1 MQTTGLISV
10 AGIIG
15 VGKTTLAHNLAQTLS
30 AQLILEEYDKN
41 PFLDSEFAGDHD
53 VALPSE
59 LFFLLSRARQL
70 HKSHFTNTPAQHP
83 AVSPAVTPAVTDYI
97 FQKNRIFARMY
108 LNDHQFAIYDEV
120 EKSVA
125 SQIAQP
131 GVVIFLHDTVDN
143 CLARIAARGRSF
155 EKNITADWL
164 KNLSDQYHELFRNF
178 NSCPVI
184 TLDVSQHDPRKETVI
199 HQIANRLRNEKIEL

>member
-1 MQTTGLISV
+1 MQTTSLISV

-15 VGKTTLAHNLAQTLS
+15 VGKTTLAQNLAQILS
-30 AQLILEEYDKN
+30 AQLILEEYDMN
-41 PFLDSEFAGDHD
+41 PFLDSEFAGNHD
-53 VALPSE
+53 AALPSE

-70 HKSHFTNTPAQHP
+70 HKKQFTN
-83 AVSPAVTPAVTDYI
+83 SPSKHSAGSPAVTDYI

-108 LNDHQFAIYDEV
+108 LNDHQFAIYNEV

-125 SQIAQP
+125 SQIAP
-131 GVVIFLHDTVDN
+131 PSVVIFLHDTVEN

-155 EKNITADWL
+155 EKSITADWL
-164 KNLSDQYHELFRNF
+164 KNLSDQYHNLFRNF

-184 TLDVSQHDPRKETVI
+184 TLDVSQNDPRKETVI
-199 HQIANRLRNEKIEL
+199 HQIADRISNETIKQ

>member
-1 MQTTGLISV
+1 MQTTTLISV

-15 VGKTTLAHNLAQTLS
+15 VGKTTLARNLASTLS
-30 AQLILEEYDKN
+30 ARLILEEYDKN

-53 VALPSE
+53 AALPSE

-70 HKSHFTNTPAQHP
+70 HKNQFTNTHSQRPAGTP
-83 AVSPAVTPAVTDYI
+83 AVSDYL

-108 LNDHQFAIYDEV
+108 LNDHQFGIYDEV

-131 GVVIFLHDTVDN
+131 NVVIFLHDTVEN

-155 EKNITADWL
+155 EKSITAAWL
-164 KNLSDQYHELFRNF
+164 KKLSDHYQNLFRNF
-178 NSCPVI
+178 DSCPVI
-184 TLDVSQHDPRKETVI
+184 PLDVSRNDPRNETVV
-199 HQIANRLRNEKIEL
+199 HQIADRLSNEKIEL